1 MAAKYLRRAVSQ
13 GNLLQNMPFLTFDYS
28 WINSHL
34 LRGFALP
41 NKQSFWLKVLNRVIH
56 TQLNTSIL
64 KTTTC
69 GSIWWGL
76 NSASNLLLKLSP
88 LRRGRKRVTW
98 LRGGVIIGNSH
109 EEFFFLINLFIY
121 LFLAVLGLRFCARA
135 FSSCGKWGPLFF
147 AVRGPLTIAAS
158 LVAEHRLQTHRLS
171 SCGARA

>member
-1 MAAKYLRRAVSQ
+1 MLEISFLYANLLCNLAGFQWGMSAVYLRRAVSQ
-13 GNLLQNMPFLTFDYS
+13 GNLLQNMTFLTFDYC

-34 LRGFALP
+34 LYAFAPP
-41 NKQSFWLKVLNRVIH
+41 NKQSFWLKVLNSVIH

-88 LRRGRKRVTW
+88 LRQGRKRVTW

-109 EEFFFLINLFIY
+109 EEFILWYHYYFLLQQSKKGGWLRINSTGLVTEYLYGTIY
-121 LFLAVLGLRFCARA
+121 LTKDL
-135 FSSCGKWGPLFF
+135 
-147 AVRGPLTIAAS
+147 
-158 LVAEHRLQTHRLS
+158 
-171 SCGARA
+171 